1 MRNNKLIMT
10 LAQLNLFEFS
20 ACNDWLE
27 TFSPNLRTQ
36 IKRICGSPYTTFFI
50 KMSIPFSFMET
61 SYFPLNVFAFM
72 SPSHTLEISTVLL
85 WSGNFLEREFKC
97 VKAKTY
103 SGMSTI
109 VVIPPDAAA
118 CVAVANPS
126 QSVLPGSLT
135 WTWLSTTPGITTR
148 SPASKTCEEMLF

>member
-1 MRNNKLIMT
+1 MRNNKLIMM
-10 LAQLNLFEFS
+10 LAQLNLFEFCAS
-20 ACNDWLE
+20 PDWLE

-50 KMSIPFSFMET
+50 KMSIPFSF
-61 SYFPLNVFAFM
+61 PLNVFAFM
-72 SPSHTLEISTVLL
+72 SPSHTLEISTDLL
-85 WSGNFLEREFKC
+85 WSGNFLERKFKC
-97 VKAKTY
+97 AKAKTY

-109 VVIPPDAAA
+109 VVIPPDVAA

-148 SPASKTCEEMLF
+148 SPTSKTCEEMLF